1 MINFC
6 TIVDGQN
13 ESLVTVNNEHSSG
26 DESPLGAQ
34 FGEYISSHIVV
45 SEKVVEFEAI
55 EM

>member
-1 MINFC
+1 MDEFYVG
-6 TIVDGQN
+6 VDGQN

-34 FGEYISSHIVV
+34 FGEYISCHIVV
-45 SEKVVEFEAI
+45 SEDVVEFEAK